1 MNSVIIVSFITYMTI
16 QFLGAFGVF
25 LKYKQELMLT
35 EKNDL
40 YRDIFSAIFFL
51 ILGTYIYSNSLIHW
65 WIKTPVWAILILI
78 GFGIFQIRCK
88 KIERN
93 IDQGTINLGFIY
105 YSLILTKFSGVLL
118 IASGIFCLA
127 VNSWK
132 Y

>member
-1 MNSVIIVSFITYMTI
+1 
-16 QFLGAFGVF
+16 
-25 LKYKQELMLT
+25 
-35 EKNDL
+35 
-40 YRDIFSAIFFL
+40 
-51 ILGTYIYSNSLIHW
+51 HW